1 MLLIKAN
8 IKELNSPDKNIFTY
22 SRLLFSHRKEEN
34 ATICD
39 NIVETEGIMLGEMSQ
54 TNKYRNHWPK

>member
-39 NIVETEGIMLGEMSQ
+39 NLDETWGHYARWNESD
-54 TNKYRNHWPK
+54 K